1 MYKKLLITFLIGLY
15 GHLSFGQNYIYR
27 GTSKF
32 ESTPSYDFACGSCP
46 MGGGT
51 LKVSIART
59 DAGGLLLL
67 TTSTPFSHERI
78 AGTVLVYL
86 ADGSIITCTD
96 KGVKD
101 RLDGNSMALY
111 AFTAA
116 EMEQLMASNVYKIR
130 FSIRDYMMNSSENL
144 SAVNEED
151 YSYDH
156 EPKYDVA
163 QDVAGLY
170 GQVGSSETE
179 SSEPA
184 SDEAEND

>member
-1 MYKKLLITFLIGLY
+1 MFKKLLLTFLIGLY
-15 GHLSFGQNYIYR
+15 CQLSFGQNYIYR
-27 GTSKF
+27 GTTKY
-32 ESTPSYDFACGSCP
+32 ESTPSYDFECGSCP

-51 LKVSIART
+51 LKVSIAKT

-67 TTSTPFSHERI
+67 ATSTPFSQEQI

-86 ADGSIITCTD
+86 ADGTIITCTD
-96 KGVKD
+96 KGIRD

-111 AFTAA
+111 AFTTA
-116 EMEQLMASNVYKIR
+116 EMEQLMSSNVYKIR
-130 FSIRDYMMNSSENL
+130 FSIRNYMMRSSENL

-156 EPKYDVA
+156 KPKYDVD

-170 GQVGSSETE
+170 GEQE
-179 SSEPA
+179 SSESE
-184 SDEAEND
+184 SDESENN